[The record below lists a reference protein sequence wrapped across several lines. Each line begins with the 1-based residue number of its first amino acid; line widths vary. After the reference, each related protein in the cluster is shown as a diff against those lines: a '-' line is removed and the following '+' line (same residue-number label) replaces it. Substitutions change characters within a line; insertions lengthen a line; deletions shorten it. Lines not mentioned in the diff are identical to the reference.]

1 MDPKLWLLVEYVED
15 KSAFSNYGVINT
27 NNIIQ
32 HEADLN
38 NGNAIFVRD
47 KNNGAL
53 KDQVLR
59 ISESKRYVKDF
70 KITLERQDNQVKNV
84 VTLCMNTIKET
95 KTGQL
100 LLDHQE
106 GRSLNALN
114 RTCKL
119 QNKLKRVRVIAIV
132 MKSASKVM
140 VLYGLERSESPQKKK
155 ISTQNLHSPSTSPKA
170 KTIAERKSWK
180 LSPGRKNRKTSPV
193 PNAKITYNVAS
204 QTNIVVD
211 IPNKEKMGK
220 VIKELHSK
228 IEVLEAEL
236 QTREPETLS
245 VPEATRTND

>member
-1 MDPKLWLLVEYVED
+1 MIL
-15 KSAFSNYGVINT
+15 
-27 NNIIQ
+27 
-32 HEADLN
+32 
-38 NGNAIFVRD
+38 FVSY
-47 KNNGAL
+47 L
-53 KDQVLR
+53 
-59 ISESKRYVKDF
+59 IESKRYVKDF
-70 KITLERQDNQVKNV
+70 KIMLERQDNQVKNV
-84 VTLCMNTIKET
+84 VTLCMNTIKEM

-100 LLDHQE
+100 LLDHQD

-132 MKSASKVM
+132 MRRYPQAEMLLCQQGHGLIWIGKKRKST
-140 VLYGLERSESPQKKK
+140 KKENML
-155 ISTQNLHSPSTSPKA
+155 TQNSHSPSTSPKA

-180 LSPGRKNRKTSPV
+180 LSPGSKNRKTSPV
-193 PNAKITYNVAS
+193 PKAKITYNVAS

-228 IEVLEAEL
+228 VEVLEAEF

-245 VPEATRTND
+245 VPDPLEQMTDCASDDYFRPQQRRRTSKRKRDFDSHHGLRKGNYTRN